1 MKQSLLIALG
11 SLFLKYEAIGNA
23 GCDIALLV

>member
-1 MKQSLLIALG
+1 VKQSLCIALG

-23 GCDIALLV
+23 GRDIALFV